1 MILLKQLNFS
11 KLDAAENTKIAV
23 HACNLPTDYFK
34 SQKKASYW
42 THRQIINNLTAMKIM
57 KWDLVQRIHD
67 RSLGTSLADS
77 AFSTIE
83 NAYLLKVLPASRLA
97 SGTCSHFPVKLME
110 RSLDLGDLDFRFLHV
125 DSAIKLPK
133 LDLNT
138 SPLTSVENSFYNDVV
153 EGLSQPQKRLSC
165 KYFYDERGSH
175 LFDEICKLDEYYLT
189 RTELDI
195 MDRYL
200 EEMAYQI
207 GPRAVLVEF
216 GSGSS
221 TKTRIL
227 LGALENPVGYVPI
240 DISEEHLLSTA
251 EDLRMAFPYMQIMP
265 VVADFTQGFEL
276 PTPGSTYSH
285 AALFFPGSTIGNF
298 TPSKAIEMMRSM
310 AQILGPQGGMLIGL
324 DLQKDPTTLE
334 AAYNDAMGVT
344 AEFNL
349 NLLHRINRE
358 LGGDFNVEQF
368 RHQAIYNEE
377 LGRIEM
383 YIISTA
389 KQSVTIRDHVFDFA
403 AEERIFTESSH
414 KYTTDGFSE
423 MAAKAGFTTRKYW
436 TDSKKMFAIMHL
448 VRLGP

>member
-1 MILLKQLNFS
+1 MQNLLSIYANYRLGFSNYPKDQAIGHIVAISPIQRKTTFHSTFSEQFLKLLLDYWKILS
-11 KLDAAENTKIAV
+11 S
-23 HACNLPTDYFK
+23 NLFRLVLSRAILSTD
-34 SQKKASYW
+34 SQP
-42 THRQIINNLTAMKIM
+42 IF
-57 KWDLVQRIHD
+57 DV
-67 RSLGTSLADS
+67 
-77 AFSTIE
+77 
-83 NAYLLKVLPASRLA
+83 
-97 SGTCSHFPVKLME
+97 
-110 RSLDLGDLDFRFLHV
+110 
-125 DSAIKLPK
+125 
-133 LDLNT
+133 NT
-138 SPLTSVENSFYNDVV
+138 SPLTSVETNFYNDVL

-165 KYFYDERGSH
+165 KYFYDERGSQ

-207 GPRAVLVEF
+207 GPRAVLVEP

-227 LGALENPVGYVPI
+227 LNALENPVGYVPI

-251 EDLRMAFPYMQIMP
+251 EDLRKTFPYIQIMP

-298 TPSKAIEMMRSM
+298 TPAQAIEMMRSM
-310 AQILGPQGGMLIGL
+310 AHILGHNGGMLIGF
-324 DLQKDPTTLE
+324 DLQKDPQILE
-334 AAYNDAMGVT
+334 AAYNDSAGIT

-349 NLLHRINRE
+349 NILHRINRE
-358 LGGDFNVEQF
+358 LGSDFDVDQF
-368 RHQAIYNEE
+368 RHRATYNEE

-383 YIISTA
+383 YILSKV
-389 KQSVTIRDHVFDFA
+389 KQSVTIREQVFDFEA
-403 AEERIFTESSH
+403 GERIFTEASH

-423 MAAKAGFTTRKYW
+423 LAAEAGFTTRKFW

-448 VRLGP
+448 VRL